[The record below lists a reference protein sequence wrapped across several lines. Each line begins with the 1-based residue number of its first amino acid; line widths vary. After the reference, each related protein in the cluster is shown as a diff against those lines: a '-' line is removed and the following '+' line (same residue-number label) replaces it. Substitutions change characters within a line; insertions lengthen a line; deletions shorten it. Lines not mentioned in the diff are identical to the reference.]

1 MADVY
6 CPRCFEL
13 VEDLRVFCETC
24 GQFIH
29 ENAPADSREWDS
41 RPPDVFQVAPVA
53 AEAPVVINLPDQYMP
68 DAEPDA
74 EPDPAPNEESGS
86 EAAT

>member
-1 MADVY
+1 MPDVY

-13 VEDLRVFCETC
+13 VEGARVFCETC

-41 RPPDVFQVAPVA
+41 RPPDLSPVAPA
-53 AEAPVVINLPDQYMP
+53 AVEAPVVINLPDEYMP
-68 DAEPDA
+68 DTESDKAASDE
-74 EPDPAPNEESGS
+74 NESES
-86 EAAT
+86 TT

>member
-1 MADVY
+1 MSDVY

-13 VEDLRVFCETC
+13 VEGKLVFCETC

-41 RPPDVFQVAPVA
+41 RQPEIPAAVH
-53 AEAPVVINLPDQYMP
+53 AEAEPPVVITLPEEHMPDQP
-68 DAEPDA
+68 SDA
-74 EPDPAPNEESGS
+74 APTDESENG
-86 EAAT
+86 EAT

>member
-1 MADVY
+1 MPDVY

-13 VEDLRVFCETC
+13 VEDSRVFCETC

-41 RPPDVFQVAPVA
+41 RSPDLSPAAPA
-53 AEAPVVINLPDQYMP
+53 ATEAPVVINLPDEHMP
-68 DAEPDA
+68 DAPPDEA
-74 EPDPAPNEESGS
+74 PSDESDSAPAP
-86 EAAT
+86 